1 MTDEEKKNI
10 FCDLLGDKMSLIH
23 EYGERKEQQGLEMGR
38 KEGKEEGI
46 KSIIKQLYS
55 SGMEIPEI
63 ASRLKIEDS
72 KVSEIINFK

>member
-1 MTDEEKKNI
+1 
-10 FCDLLGDKMSLIH
+10 MSLIH
-23 EYGERKEQQGLEMGR
+23 EYRERKEQQGLATGRKEGR

-55 SGMEIPEI
+55 FGMDIPEI